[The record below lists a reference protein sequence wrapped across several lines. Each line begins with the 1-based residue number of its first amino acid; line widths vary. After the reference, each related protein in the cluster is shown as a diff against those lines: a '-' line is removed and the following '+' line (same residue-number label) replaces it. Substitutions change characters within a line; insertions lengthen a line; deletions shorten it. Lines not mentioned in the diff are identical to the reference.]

1 MRVEASGVGWMPLEE
16 NMRALASSHSALHHV
31 RIQQGIDS
39 LNKKKEKKK
48 EIDGLPLGRR
58 PSLEPDQTANILL
71 DFQLPEL

>member
-1 MRVEASGVGWMPLEE
+1 MRVEASGVGWVPLEE
-16 NMRALASSHSALHHV
+16 NMRALTSSHSALHHV

-39 LNKKKEKKK
+39 LNKKKK

-58 PSLEPDQTANILL
+58 PSLEPDQAANILL